1 MHDTAGD
8 LRPRGI
14 EARSL
19 PPVLCVFTLKAHV
32 VSHVIEFDMMP
43 SDPHPKLDVFEL
55 LSSRRPRHRLGIGL
69 VRAGSTCTDGL
80 EGSPGRSDSHFRG
93 GCGQRAARRAL
104 RFVRGRA
111 GGYARA
117 RGRAREKNRRGC
129 AWRTTFSKRGV
140 GFGATLAKTSCRVNK
155 VSISH
160 SAHWIT
166 CAPPIHDTRRQS
178 PRDYHHRFPR
188 RWEDDTW

>member
-1 MHDTAGD
+1 MSIY
-8 LRPRGI
+8 P
-14 EARSL
+14 E
-19 PPVLCVFTLKAHV
+19 
-32 VSHVIEFDMMP
+32 
-43 SDPHPKLDVFEL
+43 
-55 LSSRRPRHRLGIGL
+55 SSRRFTRHR
-69 VRAGSTCTDGL
+69 VRHDARATHTQNSTF
-80 EGSPGRSDSHFRG
+80 SSSSRRG
-93 GCGQRAARRAL
+93 GRGIARASVSFGREVPAPMAS
-104 RFVRGRA
+104 RGRPVGRTPTSGA
-111 GGYARA
+111 VADSRRRGAHCGLCGVAREGMRE
-117 RGRAREKNRRGC
+117 RGERAREKNRRGC